1 MMGESAFVVP
11 AGAPRTH
18 REASYVAKNGRRPL
32 RKERPERSLVQ
43 CQAKKG
49 GNEYREE
56 DGWFEDDP
64 DTWKRLFEGMK
75 ERIVKKMKLEMDKVF
90 KTEESNDS
98 SSSNGAMQPEA
109 NANGSP
115 PKDVA
120 EVVEEALSEK
130 HLEDLAREGIDIQAL
145 EEEQQGHDLAD
156 KSYDEWERAL
166 EDKLRQLAD
175 TPEVESDQDGEID
188 GVDGSEYYVLAEE
201 DSDMDGENSSLGDAE
216 LGNVI
221 KGIRASELRDE
232 LEQSLE
238 SIEGIGDVQALV
250 GKVYDRIAKKNKI
263 SSSDGSPSLH
273 SGDRSQGSREFPS
286 MDKKNQIY
294 DRVSSLNPEDTEMLE
309 SLVSADAK
317 KAMNRALA
325 SIIGSLPESLF
336 EMTIQTDRM
345 GLGQLLYTSEV
356 TGYFMRDGEIKLSR
370 RSSQLVDE
378 AEEEASPEDALPEA
392 GARVKKNV
400 SGRLSWWDPS
410 RNERTYLNPQT
421 YIHRL
426 ESEIEALKQ
435 QHDAAAAN
443 GAGETSARI
452 LEYASFAPDSSF
464 SADLK
469 DLTEDSADAM
479 QRVVNTLLG
488 RPSAEVQQ
496 SFTTGRDYISQVI
509 TWCLMVGYHVRDI
522 ESRVELDNLLSDK

>member
-1 MMGESAFVVP
+1 VGVSAFVVHP
-11 AGAPRTH
+11 GAPRTH
-18 REASYVAKNGRRPL
+18 RERSYVANNGRRPL
-32 RKERPERSLVQ
+32 KKERPERCVVQ

-90 KTEESNDS
+90 KTEERDYSA
-98 SSSNGAMQPEA
+98 SSNGAKQAEA
-109 NANGSP
+109 NANGSQ

-120 EVVEEALSEK
+120 EGVEEAVSEK
-130 HLEDLAREGIDIQAL
+130 SLEDLAREGIEIQAS
-145 EEEQQGHDLAD
+145 EEEQQGHDRSD

-175 TPEVESDQDGEID
+175 TPEVESDQEGEIH
-188 GVDGSEYYVLAEE
+188 GVDEGEYYVLAEE
-201 DSDMDGENSSLGDAE
+201 DSDIDGENSSLGDAE
-216 LGNVI
+216 IGDVI
-221 KGIRASELRDE
+221 NGIRASELRDE

-263 SSSDGSPSLH
+263 SPNDGSPSLH

-286 MDKKNQIY
+286 MEKKNQIY
-294 DRVSSLNPEDTEMLE
+294 DRVSGLNPEDTEMLE

-356 TGYFMRDGEIKLSR
+356 TGMIGTHPI
-370 RSSQLVDE
+370 SS
-378 AEEEASPEDALPEA
+378 
-392 GARVKKNV
+392 
-400 SGRLSWWDPS
+400 
-410 RNERTYLNPQT
+410 
-421 YIHRL
+421 
-426 ESEIEALKQ
+426 
-435 QHDAAAAN
+435 
-443 GAGETSARI
+443 
-452 LEYASFAPDSSF
+452 
-464 SADLK
+464 
-469 DLTEDSADAM
+469 
-479 QRVVNTLLG
+479 
-488 RPSAEVQQ
+488 
-496 SFTTGRDYISQVI
+496 
-509 TWCLMVGYHVRDI
+509 
-522 ESRVELDNLLSDK
+522 